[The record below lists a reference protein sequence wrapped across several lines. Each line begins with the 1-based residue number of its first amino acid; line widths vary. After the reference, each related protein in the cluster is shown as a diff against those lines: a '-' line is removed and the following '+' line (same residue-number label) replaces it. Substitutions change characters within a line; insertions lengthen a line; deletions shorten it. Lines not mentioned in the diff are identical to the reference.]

1 MTAAL
6 AFLVELPGEAL
17 FAAAFVAGGLVS
29 WLLFALPARR
39 RARAAQAALATA
51 EENERRVDRTLEDKF
66 KALAAD
72 ALQDNGTRFLELVSE
87 RFERHKKSADAELE
101 ARRKAIETLVK
112 PLDENLGAFRS
123 YLVEIEKTREGAYRS
138 VADQMRA
145 LRTETSR
152 LAGALKQPAAGGRW
166 GEYQLRNVF
175 ELAGMSEHVDFVEQP
190 TVAGAEGALRPDAIV
205 RLPGGKRIVVDAKTP
220 LQAYLAAS
228 EAEDDEARAKHI
240 ADHARKVRHHVRA
253 LASKDYWR
261 ALDETPDFVVM
272 FLPGEAF
279 YAAALESDPTLFDSA
294 VQERVLICT
303 PTTFIALVKA
313 VAHGWQQQTLAEN
326 ARAVAALAREL
337 YARIGAFGGH
347 MRDLGRALERAV
359 DRYNKGVGAL
369 EGRVLPAARKFETL
383 GVTPPADSLPEI
395 APVEREAREL
405 RAPELAPPE
414 PEAPGPAADAAEDEC
429 RTD

>member
-6 AFLVELPGEAL
+6 AFLEGLPAEAL

-112 PLDENLGAFRS
+112 PLDENLGAFRD

-220 LQAYLAAS
+220 LQAYLAAA
-228 EAEDDEARAKHI
+228 EAKDDEARAKHV
-240 ADHARKVRHHVRA
+240 ADHARQVRHHVRA
-253 LASKDYWR
+253 LASKGYWR

-337 YARIGAFGGH
+337 YARIGAFGDH

-383 GVTPPADSLPEI
+383 GVAPPADSLPEI

-414 PEAPGPAADAAEDEC
+414 PAAPGPAADAAEDEC

>member
-6 AFLVELPGEAL
+6 AFLEGLPGEAL
-17 FAAAFVAGGLVS
+17 LAAAFVAGGLVS

-87 RFERHKKSADAELE
+87 RFERHKENADAELE

-112 PLDENLGAFRS
+112 PLDENLGAFRD

-175 ELAGMSEHVDFVEQP
+175 ELAGMSEHVDFIEQP

-205 RLPGGKRIVVDAKTP
+205 RLPGGKRIAVDAKTP

-383 GVTPPADSLPEI
+383 GVAPPADSLPEI

-414 PEAPGPAADAAEDEC
+414 PEAPSPAADAAEDEC

>member
-1 MTAAL
+1 MTGPLASLAA
-6 AFLVELPGEAL
+6 LPGEAVL
-17 FAAAFVAGGLVS
+17 AAAFAAGGIVS

-39 RARAAQAALATA
+39 RAGAAQAALATA
-51 EENERRVDRTLEDKF
+51 EENERRVDRMLEDKF

-87 RFERHKKSADAELE
+87 RFERHRESAGADLE
-101 ARRKAIETLVK
+101 ARRKAIEALVK
-112 PLDENLGAFRS
+112 PLDENLGAFRD
-123 YLVEIEKTREGAYRS
+123 YLGEIEKAREGAYRS

-145 LRTETSR
+145 LRTETGK
-152 LAGALKQPAAGGRW
+152 LASALKQPAAGGNW

-190 TVAGAEGALRPDAIV
+190 TMAGEEGALRPDAVV
-205 RLPGGKRIVVDAKTP
+205 RLPGGKRLVVDAKTP
-220 LQAYLAAS
+220 LQAYLAAA
-228 EAEDDEARAKHI
+228 EAEDDEARAQHL
-240 ADHARKVRHHVRA
+240 ADHARRVRRHVRA
-253 LASKDYWR
+253 LASKAYWS

-294 VQERVLICT
+294 VRERVLICT
-303 PTTFIALVKA
+303 PTTFVALVKA

-326 ARAVAALAREL
+326 ARAVAALARDL
-337 YARIGAFGGH
+337 YGRIGAFGGH
-347 MRDLGRALERAV
+347 MHDLGRALGRAV

-369 EGRVLPAARKFETL
+369 ESRVLPAARKFETL
-383 GVTPPADSLPEI
+383 GVAPPADSLPEV

-405 RAPELAPPE
+405 RAPELTAPE
-414 PEAPGPAADAAEDEC
+414 VTAEDEC

>member
-6 AFLVELPGEAL
+6 ALLEGLPGEAVL
-17 FAAAFVAGGLVS
+17 AAAFVAGGLVS

-51 EENERRVDRTLEDKF
+51 EENERRVDRVLEDKF

-72 ALQDNGTRFLELVSE
+72 ALQDNGTRFLELASE
-87 RFERHKKSADAELE
+87 RFERHKESADAELE

-112 PLDENLGAFRS
+112 PLDENLGAFRD

-228 EAEDDEARAKHI
+228 EAEDDEARAQHI

-369 EGRVLPAARKFETL
+369 EGRVLPTARKFETL
-383 GVTPPADSLPEI
+383 GVAPPADSLPEI

-414 PEAPGPAADAAEDEC
+414 PEAPGPAAEDE
-429 RTD
+429 

>member
-6 AFLVELPGEAL
+6 ALLEGLPGEAL

-39 RARAAQAALATA
+39 RARSAQAALATA

-87 RFERHKKSADAELE
+87 RFERHKESADAELE

-112 PLDENLGAFRS
+112 PLDENLGAFRD

-175 ELAGMSEHVDFVEQP
+175 ELAGMSEHVDFVEQL

-369 EGRVLPAARKFETL
+369 EGRVLPTARKFETL
-383 GVTPPADSLPEI
+383 GVAPPADSLPEI

>member
-6 AFLVELPGEAL
+6 AFLEGLPGEAL
-17 FAAAFVAGGLVS
+17 LAAAFVAGGLVS

-39 RARAAQAALATA
+39 RARSAQAALATA

-87 RFERHKKSADAELE
+87 RFERHKESADAELE

-112 PLDENLGAFRS
+112 PLDENLGAFRD

-369 EGRVLPAARKFETL
+369 EGRILPAARKFETL
-383 GVTPPADSLPEI
+383 GVAPPADSLPEI

>member
-6 AFLVELPGEAL
+6 ALPEGLPGEVVL
-17 FAAAFVAGGLVS
+17 AAAFVAGGLVS

-112 PLDENLGAFRS
+112 PLDENLGAFRD

-175 ELAGMSEHVDFVEQP
+175 ELAGMSEHVDFIEQP

-369 EGRVLPAARKFETL
+369 EGRVLPTARKFETL
-383 GVTPPADSLPEI
+383 GVAPPADSLPEI

>member
-6 AFLVELPGEAL
+6 ALLEGLPGEAL
-17 FAAAFVAGGLVS
+17 LAAAFVAGGLVS

-87 RFERHKKSADAELE
+87 RFERHKENADAELE

-112 PLDENLGAFRS
+112 PLDENLGAFRD

-175 ELAGMSEHVDFVEQP
+175 ELAGMSEHVDFIEQP

-369 EGRVLPAARKFETL
+369 EGRILPTARKFETL
-383 GVTPPADSLPEI
+383 GVAPPADSLPEI

>member
-6 AFLVELPGEAL
+6 ALLEGLPAEAL

-39 RARAAQAALATA
+39 RARSAQAALATA

-87 RFERHKKSADAELE
+87 RFERHKESADAELE

-112 PLDENLGAFRS
+112 PLDENLGAFRD

-383 GVTPPADSLPEI
+383 GVAPPADSLPEI

>member
-6 AFLVELPGEAL
+6 ALLEGLPGEAL
-17 FAAAFVAGGLVS
+17 LAAAFVAGGLVS

-87 RFERHKKSADAELE
+87 RFERHKESADAELE

-112 PLDENLGAFRS
+112 PLDENLGAFRD

-228 EAEDDEARAKHI
+228 EAEDDEARAQHI

-383 GVTPPADSLPEI
+383 GVARPADSLPEI

-414 PEAPGPAADAAEDEC
+414 PEAPGPAAEDEC

>member
-1 MTAAL
+1 MTGAL
-6 AFLVELPGEAL
+6 ASLAALPGEAVL
-17 FAAAFVAGGLVS
+17 AAAFAAGGIVS

-51 EENERRVDRTLEDKF
+51 EENERRVDRMLEDKF
-66 KALAAD
+66 RALAAD

-87 RFERHKKSADAELE
+87 RFERHRESAGADLE

-112 PLDENLGAFRS
+112 PLDENLGAFRD
-123 YLVEIEKTREGAYRS
+123 YLGEIEKTREGAYRS

-145 LRTETSR
+145 LRTETGR
-152 LAGALKQPAAGGRW
+152 LASALKQPAAGGRW

-190 TVAGAEGALRPDAIV
+190 TMAGEEGALRPDAIV
-205 RLPGGKRIVVDAKTP
+205 RLPGGKRLVVDAKTP
-220 LQAYLAAS
+220 LQAYLAAA
-228 EAEDDEARAKHI
+228 EAEDDEARARHV
-240 ADHARKVRHHVRA
+240 ADHARQVRHHVRA
-253 LASKDYWR
+253 LASKAYWS

-294 VQERVLICT
+294 VRERVLICT
-303 PTTFIALVKA
+303 PTTFVALVKA

-326 ARAVAALAREL
+326 ARAVAALARDL
-337 YARIGAFGGH
+337 YGRIGAFGGH
-347 MRDLGRALERAV
+347 MHDLGRALGRAV

-369 EGRVLPAARKFETL
+369 ESRVLPAARKFETL
-383 GVTPPADSLPEI
+383 GVAPPADSLPEV

-405 RAPELAPPE
+405 RAPELTA
-414 PEAPGPAADAAEDEC
+414 PEAAAPEVTAEDEC
-429 RTD
+429 RAD

>member
-6 AFLVELPGEAL
+6 ALLEGLPGEAVL
-17 FAAAFVAGGLVS
+17 AAAFAAGGLVS

-87 RFERHKKSADAELE
+87 RFERHKESADAELE

-112 PLDENLGAFRS
+112 PLDENLGAFRD

-228 EAEDDEARAKHI
+228 EAEDDEARAQHI

-369 EGRVLPAARKFETL
+369 EGRVLPTARKFETL
-383 GVTPPADSLPEI
+383 GVAPPADSLPEI

-414 PEAPGPAADAAEDEC
+414 PEAPGPAAEDEC